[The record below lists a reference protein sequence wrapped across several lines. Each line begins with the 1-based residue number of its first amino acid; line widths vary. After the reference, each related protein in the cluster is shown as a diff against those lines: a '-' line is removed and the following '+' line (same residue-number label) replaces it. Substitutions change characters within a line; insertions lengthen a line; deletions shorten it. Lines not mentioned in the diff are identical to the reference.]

1 MTVRNHD
8 EHVCGGFRSQ
18 EKAINGSISSKAG
31 FILADVYVIGE
42 RFRTFR
48 YIHHIRIIPD
58 NTVFSMKRKLLE
70 AKKGFAVHQDMET
83 RESLPLYGDFY
94 LAKARS
100 YEEKIWKKQM

>member
-1 MTVRNHD
+1 
-8 EHVCGGFRSQ
+8 
-18 EKAINGSISSKAG
+18 
-31 FILADVYVIGE
+31 
-42 RFRTFR
+42 
-48 YIHHIRIIPD
+48 
-58 NTVFSMKRKLLE
+58 MKRKLLE